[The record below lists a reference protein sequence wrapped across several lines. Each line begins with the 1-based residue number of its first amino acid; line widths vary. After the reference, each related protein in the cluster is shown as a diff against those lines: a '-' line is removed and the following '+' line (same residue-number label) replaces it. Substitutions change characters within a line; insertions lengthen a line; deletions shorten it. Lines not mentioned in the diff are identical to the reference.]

1 MTDLDRLTALDAAF
15 LHIEREGLPVHI
27 GSVATFE
34 AGPLLDPGGRL
45 RLGELRAQVEARL
58 DGLPRLRRKVRWPA
72 GGMSRPCWVDDP
84 DFDVAHHVDAVDL
97 PGGDLDALRRH
108 AEALTAEVLPGDR
121 PLWHLRFVTGLT
133 GGRVGLVERVHHA
146 LVDGVSGVDVATVLL
161 DLTPEVTDPSPSGWV
176 ASPAPDPAA
185 LGWQGAL
192 EQAAAPVRFAAAA
205 VGTAL
210 RHPQRLLRGITD
222 VMEGLGTLIADGP
235 AAPSSALNRPI
246 GPQRSLS
253 WISTVLPEVKAAGRL
268 AEGTANDVVL
278 TALAEGLRNLL
289 LERGEA
295 VTGDE
300 VVKVLVPVSLRDL
313 GQRGSLG
320 NRVGA
325 LILRLPIGI
334 ADPAERLRAIASAT
348 DRLKA
353 RREATTAQLLLA
365 AADLLPAGL
374 VGPLAHLT
382 DTQRMVNVIATN
394 VPGPDAPLWCRGARM
409 LEAFP
414 VVPLGG
420 NLGCSVAILSYDG
433 ALTLGVTTDPSL
445 VPDVA
450 VLDRGIVAG
459 FEALGV
465 TARIAS
471 LEGAGPRRSPAK
483 PGSGRSAATRAEAPA
498 KRATPKG
505 VARSTATKAPTK
517 RATAAKASPKRAARS
532 TRASASAPKPRAK
545 KP

>member
-1 MTDLDRLTALDAAF
+1 MTELDRLTSLDAAF

-34 AGPLLDPGGRL
+34 AGPLLDGRGRL
-45 RLGELRAQVEARL
+45 RLDELRTQVEARL
-58 DGLPRLRRKVRWPA
+58 DGLPRLRRKVRWPT
-72 GGMSRPCWVDDP
+72 GGMGRPCWVDDP

-108 AEALTAEVLPGDR
+108 AERLVAEVLPEDR

-133 GGRVGLVERVHHA
+133 GDRVGLIERVHHA

-161 DLTPEVTDPSPSGWV
+161 DLTPEVTDLPPSDWTP
-176 ASPAPDPAA
+176 APAPDPVA

-192 EQAAAPVRFAAAA
+192 DQAAAPVRFAAAA
-205 VGTAL
+205 VGAAL
-210 RHPQRLLRGITD
+210 RHPERLLRGVTD
-222 VMEGLGTLIADGP
+222 VVEGLGTLVADGP
-235 AAPSSALNRPI
+235 TAPPSSLNPPV

-253 WISTVLPEVKAAGRL
+253 WISTALPEVKAVGRV

-278 TALAEGLRNLL
+278 TALAQGLRTLL

-295 VTGDE
+295 IAGDE
-300 VVKVLVPVSLRDL
+300 VLKVLVPVSLRDV
-313 GQRGSLG
+313 GQRHALG

-334 ADPAERLRAIASAT
+334 ADPTERLHAIASAT
-348 DRLKA
+348 DRLKS

-365 AADLLPAGL
+365 AADLLPARL
-374 VGPLAHLT
+374 VSPLAHLT

-433 ALTLGVTTDPSL
+433 ALTLGVTTDPAL

-471 LEGAGPRRSPAK
+471 LEDAAPRRRPAPRARTRK
-483 PGSGRSAATRAEAPA
+483 VAARTKAP
-498 KRATPKG
+498 
-505 VARSTATKAPTK
+505 ATKATAEQA
-517 RATAAKASPKRAARS
+517 ATEKAATTATPKRAARS
-532 TRASASAPKPRAK
+532 TKASARASSPRTKPSATKA
-545 KP
+545 